1 MRKAIE
7 LIKKFFGSGHVD
19 TQKIIQIQ
27 ETGRYTIPVHEV
39 LRSVIFGDNVYYS
52 PYNSEIINLFDV
64 RKNET
69 KDHFTTSIILGL
81 LHDNSVNNRNEGF
94 VAITEVYSY
103 LQKLGYVPST
113 IDLCLNFMYSKGLF
127 ETSEKG
133 NNLNTENSL
142 LLIRATGT
150 GVYHLNH
157 LLNSFTY
164 IDAIL
169 VDIPIFEKVTRG
181 KITNST
187 DIFSRLQRSE
197 YLADY
202 LDEIWN
208 SQTFQNTHFNWIQK
222 STELRK
228 DISKIREKLNK

>member
-1 MRKAIE
+1 M
-7 LIKKFFGSGHVD
+7 
-19 TQKIIQIQ
+19 
-27 ETGRYTIPVHEV
+27 HEV

-64 RKNET
+64 RKNDT

-94 VAITEVYSY
+94 VAIIEVYSY

-150 GVYHLNH
+150 GV
-157 LLNSFTY
+157 
-164 IDAIL
+164 
-169 VDIPIFEKVTRG
+169 
-181 KITNST
+181 
-187 DIFSRLQRSE
+187 
-197 YLADY
+197 
-202 LDEIWN
+202 
-208 SQTFQNTHFNWIQK
+208 
-222 STELRK
+222 
-228 DISKIREKLNK
+228 